1 MKTIRTNTFETNSSS
16 THSLT
21 YIRKQENYLPKGNE
35 LKIRF
40 IDTDEE
46 FVLSTLEDKVSYL
59 VAHIINK
66 YKWDKQSYGELIE
79 RVTNN
84 YDYKMLEDY
93 IWEHYKK
100 RIVFPEKYNG
110 DIEDI
115 VQINH
120 QLIESDFS
128 EVLRM
133 ICDENRDY
141 LGEIF
146 DENKCIEIGR
156 D

>member
-1 MKTIRTNTFETNSSS
+1 MKTIREDTFETNSSS

-21 YIRKQENYLPKGNE
+21 YIKRQENYLPKGNE

-40 IDTDEE
+40 INTDEE

-59 VAHIINK
+59 VTHIIDK
-66 YKWDKQSYGELIE
+66 YKWDEQSYGELLE
-79 RVTNN
+79 RVANN
-84 YDYKMLEDY
+84 YDYKMLENY
-93 IWEHYKK
+93 VWEHYKK
-100 RIVFPEKYNG
+100 RIIFPKEYNG

-128 EVLRM
+128 EVLRV

>member
-1 MKTIRTNTFETNSSS
+1 MKNIRENTFETNSSS
-16 THSLT
+16 THSLA
-21 YIRKQENYLPKGNE
+21 YIRKQENYLPEGNE

-66 YKWDKQSYGELIE
+66 YKWDEQSYGELIE

-146 DENKCIEIGR
+146 DENKCIEFGR

>member
-1 MKTIRTNTFETNSSS
+1 MKTIREDTFETNSSS

-21 YIRKQENYLPKGNE
+21 YIKRQENYLPKGNE

-40 IDTDEE
+40 INTDEE

-66 YKWDKQSYGELIE
+66 YKWDEQSYGELIE

>member
-1 MKTIRTNTFETNSSS
+1 MKNVRENTFETNSSS

-46 FVLSTLEDKVSYL
+46 FSLSTLEDKVSYL

-66 YKWDKQSYGELIE
+66 YKWDEQSYGELIE
-79 RVTNN
+79 RVANN

-93 IWEHYKK
+93 VWEHYKK

-133 ICDENRDY
+133 ICDEDRDY

>member
-1 MKTIRTNTFETNSSS
+1 MKTIREDTFETNSSS
-16 THSLT
+16 THSLA
-21 YIRKQENYLPKGNE
+21 YIRKQENYLPEGNE

-66 YKWDKQSYGELIE
+66 YKWDEQSYGELIE

-146 DENKCIEIGR
+146 DENKCIEFGR

>member
-1 MKTIRTNTFETNSSS
+1 MKNIRENTFETNSSS

-21 YIRKQENYLPKGNE
+21 YIRKQENYLPKGDE

-46 FVLSTLEDKVSYL
+46 FSLSTLEDKVSYL
-59 VAHIINK
+59 VAHIIDK
-66 YKWDKQSYGELIE
+66 YKWDEQSYGELIE
-79 RVTNN
+79 RVANN

-93 IWEHYKK
+93 VWEHYKK

-133 ICDENRDY
+133 ICDEDRDY

>member
-1 MKTIRTNTFETNSSS
+1 MKTIRVNTFETNSSS

-66 YKWDKQSYGELIE
+66 YKWDEQSYGELIE

-146 DENKCIEIGR
+146 DENKCIEFGR

>member
-1 MKTIRTNTFETNSSS
+1 MRTIREDTFETNSSS
-16 THSLT
+16 THSLA
-21 YIRKQENYLPKGNE
+21 YIRKQENYLPEGNE

-66 YKWDKQSYGELIE
+66 YKWDEQSYGELIE

-146 DENKCIEIGR
+146 DENKCIEFGR

>member
-46 FVLSTLEDKVSYL
+46 FSLSTLEDKVSYL
-59 VAHIINK
+59 VAHIIDK
-66 YKWDKQSYGELIE
+66 YKWDEQSYGELIK
-79 RVTNN
+79 RVANN

-93 IWEHYKK
+93 VWEHYKK
-100 RIVFPEKYNG
+100 RIVFPKEYNG

-133 ICDENRDY
+133 ICDEDRDY